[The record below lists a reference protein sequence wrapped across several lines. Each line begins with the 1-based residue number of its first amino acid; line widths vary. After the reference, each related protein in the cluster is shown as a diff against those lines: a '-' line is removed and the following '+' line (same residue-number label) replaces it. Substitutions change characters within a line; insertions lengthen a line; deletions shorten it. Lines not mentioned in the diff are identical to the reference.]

1 MSNFGFLKEPFLDWL
16 KEKKKDIEE
25 FQNFNL
31 VQNAKEI
38 LDYNDIDISEL
49 DENLQNLDCLPP
61 NAMDLL
67 LKRFVNYYK
76 NFISKDAPVLF
87 KVNFEINNL
96 PNSYQNRWEELQSKK
111 STYTGS
117 KIDLLYVSAVEK
129 EDITNELK
137 QKFYNQC
144 HYCGKPNEFEHISG
158 NKKFN
163 KKVRFCHS
171 YDCEN
176 LNKTDGSNPLEHEN
190 CCFGKYAQAKKKLY
204 QQMKAIK
211 VTKEE
216 KIKKFIEYCE
226 NRLEECHNIKW
237 TVQTD
242 KTPAKNE
249 IEWFD

>member
-1 MSNFGFLKEPFLDWL
+1 MEKFNFLKEPFLDWL

-25 FQNFNL
+25 FQHFNFA
-31 VQNAKEI
+31 QNAKEI

-76 NFISKDAPVLF
+76 NFVPKDAPVLF

-96 PNSYQNRWEELQSKK
+96 PNALDWLLVN
-111 STYTGS
+111 
-117 KIDLLYVSAVEK
+117 IADLNFFDMREIEY
-129 EDITNELK
+129 K
-137 QKFYNQC
+137 QIFNQC
-144 HYCGKPNEFEHISG
+144 HYCGEPNLYKNKYG
-158 NKKFN
+158 NKFFN
-163 KKVRFCHS
+163 KKIKYCHS
-171 YDCEN
+171 YDCE
-176 LNKTDGSNPLEHEN
+176 KTKQNGGSRPAEHPS
-190 CCFGKYAQAKKKLY
+190 CCFGKYALSKKKLY
-204 QQMKAIK
+204 QQMKAKK

-226 NRLEECHNIKW
+226 NKLEECHNIKW

>member
-1 MSNFGFLKEPFLDWL
+1 MNNFDFLKEPFLDWL

-31 VQNAKEI
+31 AQNAKEI

-49 DENLQNLDCLPP
+49 DENLQNLDYLPP
-61 NAMDLL
+61 DAMDLL
-67 LKRFVNYYK
+67 LKRFVYYYK

-96 PNSYQNRWEELQSKK
+96 PNALDWLLVN
-111 STYTGS
+111 
-117 KIDLLYVSAVEK
+117 IADLNFF
-129 EDITNELK
+129 DISEIEYK
-137 QKFYNQC
+137 QIYKQC
-144 HYCGKPNEFEHISG
+144 HHCGKPNEFENISG

-176 LNKTDGSNPLEHEN
+176 LNKTDGSNPLEHET

-204 QQMKAIK
+204 QQMKATK

-226 NRLEECHNIKW
+226 NKLKECHNIKW

>member
-1 MSNFGFLKEPFLDWL
+1 MNNFDFLKEPFLNWL

-31 VQNAKEI
+31 AQNAKEI

-49 DENLQNLDCLPP
+49 DKNLQNLDCLPP
-61 NAMDLL
+61 DAMDLL
-67 LKRFVNYYK
+67 LKRFVYYYK

-96 PNSYQNRWEELQSKK
+96 PNALDWLLVN
-111 STYTGS
+111 
-117 KIDLLYVSAVEK
+117 IADLNFF
-129 EDITNELK
+129 DISEIEYK
-137 QKFYNQC
+137 QIYKQC
-144 HYCGKPNEFEHISG
+144 HHCGKPNEFEHISG

-204 QQMKAIK
+204 QQMKATK

-226 NRLEECHNIKW
+226 NKLKECHNIKW

>member
-1 MSNFGFLKEPFLDWL
+1 MNNFDFLKEPFLDWL

-31 VQNAKEI
+31 AQNAKEI

-67 LKRFVNYYK
+67 LKRFVYYYK

-96 PNSYQNRWEELQSKK
+96 SNALDWLLVN
-111 STYTGS
+111 
-117 KIDLLYVSAVEK
+117 IADLNFF
-129 EDITNELK
+129 DISEIEYK
-137 QKFYNQC
+137 QIYKQC
-144 HYCGKPNEFEHISG
+144 HHCGKPNEFEHISG

-204 QQMKAIK
+204 QQMKAVK

-226 NRLEECHNIKW
+226 NKLKECHNIKW
-237 TVQTD
+237 IVQTD